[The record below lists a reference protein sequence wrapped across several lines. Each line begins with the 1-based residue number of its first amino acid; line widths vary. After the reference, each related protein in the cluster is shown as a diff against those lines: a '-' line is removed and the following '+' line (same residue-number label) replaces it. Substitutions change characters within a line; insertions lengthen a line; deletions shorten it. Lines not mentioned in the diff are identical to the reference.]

1 MNLVYELMA
10 TKILIADDH
19 SAIRIGIKQIC
30 TGEFPF
36 VQFGEATNYS
46 EVFQRL
52 KESSDWDILILDI
65 DLPGRNG
72 LDILKQIR
80 AEKLKLPVLMFSF
93 HGEEQ
98 IALRALKMGATGY
111 ISKDTADLELIK
123 AINRIL
129 SGKKYVSPAISER
142 FLDMMD
148 DNAMKE
154 PHELLSD
161 REYQTLL
168 LIASGKTVSEIA
180 DMLCLSTPT
189 ISTYR
194 ARILEKMK
202 LKNNAELTTYAISQ
216 KLV

>member
-1 MNLVYELMA
+1 MA
-10 TKILIADDH
+10 KKILIADDH
-19 SAIRIGIKQIC
+19 SAIRIGVKQIC
-30 TGEFPF
+30 RSEFPL
-36 VQFGEATNYS
+36 VQIGEAVNYA
-46 EVFQRL
+46 EVFQKL
-52 KESSDWDILILDI
+52 KENDWDILILDI

-72 LDILKQIR
+72 LDILKQIK
-80 AEKLKLPVLMFSF
+80 AEKIKVPVLMFSF
-93 HGEEQ
+93 HSEEQ
-98 IALRALKMGATGY
+98 IALRALKIGASGY
-111 ISKDTADLELIK
+111 LSKEAADMELVK
-123 AINRIL
+123 AINKIME
-129 SGKKYVSPAISER
+129 GKKYVSQSLSEK
-142 FLDMMD
+142 LLEMMD
-148 DNAMKE
+148 DNAMRE

-189 ISTYR
+189 VSTYR

>member
-1 MNLVYELMA
+1 MA
-10 TKILIADDH
+10 KKILIADDH
-19 SAIRIGIKQIC
+19 SAIRVGVKQIC
-30 TGEFPF
+30 KGEFPL
-36 VQFGEATNYS
+36 VQFGEAVNYT
-46 EVFQRL
+46 EVFQKL
-52 KESSDWDILILDI
+52 KEIDWDILILDI
-65 DLPGRNG
+65 DLPGRSG
-72 LDILKQIR
+72 LDILKQIK
-80 AEKLKLPVLMFSF
+80 AEKIKVPVLMFSF
-93 HGEEQ
+93 HSEEQ
-98 IALRALKMGATGY
+98 IALRALKIGASGY
-111 ISKDTADLELIK
+111 LSKDAADMELVK
-123 AINRIL
+123 AINKIL
-129 SGKKYVSPAISER
+129 DGKKYVSQSLSEK
-142 FLDMMD
+142 FLEMMD

-180 DMLCLSTPT
+180 DMLFLSTPT